1 MVLYIHSFALQT
13 KARILFSFMIG
24 NILQTEARILEKHL
38 MESSSLSVAIQAS
51 VLVAVIVII
60 MVMVIIMVVVL
71 VRKTNSTCCK
81 YDGG

>member
-1 MVLYIHSFALQT
+1 M
-13 KARILFSFMIG
+13 FSFIIG
-24 NILQTEARILEKHL
+24 NIHQTEARILEKHL

-60 MVMVIIMVVVL
+60 VVMVMVMVIIMVVVL

>member
-1 MVLYIHSFALQT
+1 M
-13 KARILFSFMIG
+13 FSFIIG
-24 NILQTEARILEKHL
+24 NILQTEARILEEHL

-51 VLVAVIVII
+51 VLVGVILII
-60 MVMVIIMVVVL
+60 MVMVMVIIMVVVL

>member
-1 MVLYIHSFALQT
+1 M
-13 KARILFSFMIG
+13 
-24 NILQTEARILEKHL
+24 EKHL

-51 VLVAVIVII
+51 VLDAVIVII
-60 MVMVIIMVVVL
+60 MVMVMVMVIIMVVVL